1 MAVVEKSVLI
11 DYSVTQMFD
20 LVEGVEQY
28 PQFLPWCSG
37 ASVSLRDPEFT
48 HATIQINY
56 RGIKQSFSTK
66 NHKEAP
72 RLMTL
77 QLVEG
82 PFRALDGEWRFTPL
96 GETACR
102 IDFRLSYEFA
112 GVLLEKLVGPVFG
125 HIAGTMVDAFLK
137 RADSI
142 YGQP

>member
-1 MAVVEKSVLI
+1 MNSVSRSALV
-11 DYSVTQMFD
+11 SFSAQQMFD

-28 PQFLPWCSG
+28 PQFLPWCSDT
-37 ASVSLRDPEFT
+37 SVSLRDSEVT

-66 NHKEAP
+66 NRKEP
-72 RLMTL
+72 PELMTL

-82 PFRALDGEWRFTPL
+82 PFRSLDGEWRFTPL
-96 GETACR
+96 GDTACR
-102 IDFRLSYEFA
+102 IDFRLSYEFSSA
-112 GVLLEKLVGPVFG
+112 LLEKLVGPVFG

-142 YGQP
+142 YGQS